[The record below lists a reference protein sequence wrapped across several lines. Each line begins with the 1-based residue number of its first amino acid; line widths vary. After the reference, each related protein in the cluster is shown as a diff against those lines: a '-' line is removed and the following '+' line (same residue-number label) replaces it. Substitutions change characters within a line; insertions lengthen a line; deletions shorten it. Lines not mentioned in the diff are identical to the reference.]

1 MPALATGGQQMN
13 VAKRHALYCE
23 RLIAAAPRIFSQ
35 LDRDPFSSTYGS
47 FDREYW
53 AWATKDFSNTDLQRA
68 IYALAVLYTTPFAGN
83 RWHRMPRLLDWT
95 MAGFEF
101 LCRIQHRN
109 GSFDHHYPNEFS
121 FVGVAFPVFEAA
133 EAFRLLDQ
141 AGVIPDGRRARWIEM
156 MVRGADFLCARDEL
170 HGFISNHRAG
180 AACALRAVHRITG
193 AGRFLRRA
201 EELIDSVRT
210 QASSAEGWINEYG
223 GADPG
228 YQTLAT
234 HFLANY
240 LQFEPPDSPLFE
252 SLIAPSVRFLQ
263 YFVHPDGSIGGEYG
277 SRNCPLYFPAGFEL
291 LADRLPEAESIAAA
305 GATAL
310 AGSHTPAL
318 ADTDIRNFVPLL
330 SSYALALRA
339 TMAKGANPSVDLPHQ
354 RQFERHWPDAGLY
367 VRSDATHYTIVGPS
381 KGGVVKCWDKTTG
394 QLAFSHAGYM
404 LQDRRRRRFS
414 TQFLTRAPASG
425 ANDCVGEEK
434 PLQKER
440 VLRVR
445 QRFYSVVHNRTA
457 SQFRFLAFRAFTF
470 TVGRNV
476 TLADWVKRTL
486 ITGVFIHRRRPT
498 EFTVHRAVAFTTDGI
513 AITDEFSGLHPAH
526 IGSLRAGDIFATI
539 YMASAKYYRTQE
551 CIDDVLSGDEL
562 RDAVG
567 PGHNVLRYALRD
579 GRLRLLTQNSSTG

>member
-1 MPALATGGQQMN
+1 MD
-13 VAKRHALYCE
+13 VARRHALYCS
-23 RLIAAAPRIFSQ
+23 LIVAAVPRILSQ

-68 IYALAVLYTTPFAGN
+68 VYALAVAYTTPFAGN
-83 RWHRMPRLLDWT
+83 RWRGLPRLLHWIT
-95 MAGFEF
+95 AGFDF

-141 AGVIPDGRRARWIEM
+141 AGEVPEGKRAEWTEM
-156 MVRGADFLCARDEL
+156 MVRGANFLCARDEL

-193 AGRFLRRA
+193 TERYMDRA
-201 EELIDSVRT
+201 TELIESVRG
-210 QASSAEGWINEYG
+210 QASSGEGWINEYG

-252 SLIAPSVRFLQ
+252 KLVAPSVRFLQ

-305 GATAL
+305 GATAI
-310 AGSHTPAL
+310 ADGHTPAL

-339 TMAKGANPSVDLPHQ
+339 TMARESNPSVDLPF
-354 RQFERHWPDAGLY
+354 RRRFERHWPDAGLY
-367 VRSDATHYTIVGPS
+367 VRSDVAHYTIVGTS
-381 KGGVVKCWDKTTG
+381 KGGVVKSWAKATG
-394 QLAFSHAGYM
+394 ELAASHAGYM
-404 LQDRRRRRFS
+404 LQDVRGRRFS
-414 TQFLTRAPASG
+414 TQFLIGAPTSG
-425 ANDCVGEEK
+425 ANDCVGEET
-434 PLQKER
+434 PLQSGR
-440 VLRVR
+440 VLRFR
-445 QRFYSVVHNRTA
+445 QRFYSVVHERTA
-457 SQFRFLAFRAFTF
+457 SQFRFLAFRLFTF

-476 TLADWVKRTL
+476 TLADWVKRNI

-498 EFTVHRAVAFTTDGI
+498 RAAVQRAISFAASGFE
-513 AITDEFSGLHPAH
+513 ITDEFSGLLPARVA
-526 IGSLRAGDIFATI
+526 SLRAGDIFATI

-551 CIDDVLSGDEL
+551 GLEDVLSGEEL
-562 RDAVG
+562 RDAVADG
-567 PGHNVLRYALRD
+567 RHVLRYGFRNGALQ
-579 GRLRLLTQNSSTG
+579 RLTSENAET